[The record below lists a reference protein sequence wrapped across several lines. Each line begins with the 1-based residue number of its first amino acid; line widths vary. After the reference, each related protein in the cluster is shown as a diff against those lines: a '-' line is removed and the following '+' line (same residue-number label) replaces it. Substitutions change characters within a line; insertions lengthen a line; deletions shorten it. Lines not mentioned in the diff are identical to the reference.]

1 MEPWRLTQRR
11 VYKSKTVV
19 VERSI
24 GGSSWRI
31 NGGEVFQCVV

>member
-19 VERSI
+19 VGRSS